1 MSDNLGILIPESIA
15 NYQLPDDSLL
25 SFYQN
30 LEERILWVSD
40 EINVYSLELI
50 NHILK
55 WNREDKGLAREERK
69 PIRLLFFSPGGDI
82 DVYQALYDIV
92 KMSKT
97 PVIGINISQCC
108 SAAAYI
114 FLACHKRYM
123 LPHAY
128 FLYHQGSSSM
138 AGDFNQIISAIQD
151 YQDQVSELSSV
162 MLQHTKYTKEEIEN
176 NITGEWYIRAEEAI
190 EKGVCDRIVT
200 DLDELL

>member
-1 MSDNLGILIPESIA
+1 MSDNLSILIPENIA

-50 NHILK
+50 NHILR
-55 WNREDKGLAREERK
+55 WNREDKGLACEERK

-82 DVYQALYDIV
+82 DVYQALYDIM

-128 FLYHQGSSSM
+128 FLYHQHHYSRKQTKITYLERHIFFWI
-138 AGDFNQIISAIQD
+138 DIND
-151 YQDQVSELSSV
+151 YQLSV
-162 MLQHTKYTKEEIEN
+162 
-176 NITGEWYIRAEEAI
+176 
-190 EKGVCDRIVT
+190 
-200 DLDELL
+200 